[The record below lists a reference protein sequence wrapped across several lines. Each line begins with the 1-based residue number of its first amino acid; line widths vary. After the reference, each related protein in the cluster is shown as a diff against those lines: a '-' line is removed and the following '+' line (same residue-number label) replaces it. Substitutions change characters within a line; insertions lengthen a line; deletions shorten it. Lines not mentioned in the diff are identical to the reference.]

1 MLHEKIGNFYF
12 FFTKQSKVTD
22 ENYICPEYD

>member
-1 MLHEKIGNFYF
+1 MLHEKISNFF
-12 FFTKQSKVTD
+12 FFTKRSKVTD